1 MAEMKQF
8 VCPNCGANI
17 TNRKN
22 CEYCGSLLVRLMEN
36 GINVESYISDHNIL
50 PGLSEALKENI
61 RLQKENKDL
70 TVATDIYG
78 QYFTKENY
86 LFASIVSTKQ
96 LRFRNNTKAFPNS
109 KNGIGVVFCF
119 EINSFN
125 LLDKEDMFVIESKKI
140 QAMHEKFKSLEIF
153 NLFTSHVTS
162 GKKVLTDEDKYYEY
176 VVDFGEDAEGAA
188 RLLSD
193 VLNQVYDIPNEAQLE
208 YITNTGNE
216 IESSRLNR
224 DEDANL
230 FTTALVKGIFIT
242 PIILLALYF
251 VLPLFGRHLEFSFL
265 GLILVY
271 ISSFFIAHYLEE
283 DKLKKKKKDMI
294 N

>member
-1 MAEMKQF
+1 MAELRQF

-17 TNRKN
+17 TNRRN
-22 CEYCGSLLVRLMEN
+22 CEYCGSLLVRLTDN
-36 GINVESYISDHNIL
+36 GINVESYISNHGIL
-50 PGLSEALKENI
+50 SGLSEALKENI

-86 LFASIVSTKQ
+86 LFASIVSTKH
-96 LRFRNNTKAFPNS
+96 LRFRNGTKAFPNS
-109 KNGIGVVFCF
+109 KNGIGVIFCF
-119 EINSFN
+119 EVKSFK
-125 LLDKEDMFVIESKKI
+125 LLDKEDVLVKENKKI
-140 QAMHEKFKSLEIF
+140 QAMHERFKGLEIF
-153 NLFTSHVTS
+153 NLFTSHATS
-162 GKKVLTDEDKYYEY
+162 EKVLTDEDKFYEY

-193 VLNQVYDIPNEAQLE
+193 VINQVYGIPNDAQLE
-208 YITNTGNE
+208 YITNIGDN

-230 FTTALVKGIFIT
+230 FKTALVKGIFIT
-242 PIILLALYF
+242 PIILLILYF
-251 VLPLFGRHLEFSFL
+251 VLPLFGRHLEFSLL
-265 GLILVY
+265 GLFFVY
-271 ISSFFIAHYLEE
+271 IAGVFLAYFLEE